1 MLIYMGKSPKIID
14 MVKNILFTVSIW
26 FLSFVSII
34 AQDSYHYT
42 YFDMTQV
49 ALNPALSGGFEGT
62 ARIGG
67 LFREQDFG
75 MESGQFL
82 SPVMYVDAPLIRG
95 FRKNDWVGFGVAFQY
110 DEQAFSYYGPTEY
123 HNKMVTTTSLGGLS
137 YHLALDK
144 KRKNVLSFGFQSG
157 NASVSFKDVYLV
169 TPESIQDYKDNPGT
183 DIGKSYPNELPF
195 KKSKKS
201 INLGYTIGSVFTSNI
216 SKTDKMQLGVAVSN
230 VSFKKYNS
238 YSVINFGGASVY
250 KRPLRFSAF
259 GLYKTELSSGLI
271 LQPRVFFQYMKPSW
285 EASAQLLAG
294 LKIKK
299 PTDMILSGGLGYNPV
314 NGLQFLIGA
323 DIKDLRI
330 VYSFDLNLSDKTVVS
345 GPAGA
350 FELGVSYIIKVY
362 KKPKPDPV
370 LFCPQI

>member
-1 MLIYMGKSPKIID
+1 MIKK
-14 MVKNILFTVSIW
+14 ILFAI
-26 FLSFVSII
+26 LSLLIFTTSNF

-49 ALNPALSGGFEGT
+49 ALNPALSGSFEGT
-62 ARIGG
+62 ARVGG

-75 MESGQFL
+75 MESGQFR
-82 SPVMYVDAPLIRG
+82 SPILFADAPLIRG
-95 FRKNDWVGFGVAFQY
+95 FRKQDWVGFGIAFQY
-110 DEQAFSYYGPTEY
+110 DEQAFSFYGPSEY
-123 HNKMVTTTSLGGLS
+123 HNTMVTTTSIGGLS

-157 NASVSFKDVYLV
+157 NASVSFKDIYLV
-169 TPESIQDYKDNPGT
+169 TPESIQDYIDNPGSE
-183 DIGKSYPNELPF
+183 IGKSYTNELPF
-195 KKSKKS
+195 DKKKKS
-201 INLGYTIGSVFTSNI
+201 INLGYTIGTVFTSNI
-216 SKTDKMQLGVAVSN
+216 SGTDNFKVGLAVSN

-259 GLYKTELSSGLI
+259 GMYKTELANGLI
-271 LQPRVFFQYMKPSW
+271 IQPRVFFQYMSPSW
-285 EASAQLLAG
+285 EASVQGLAG
-294 LKIKK
+294 LKLKK
-299 PTDMILSGGLGYNPV
+299 PADMILYGGLGYNPV
-314 NGLQFLIGA
+314 NGLQFLLGA
-323 DIKDLRI
+323 DVKDLRV
-330 VYSFDLNLSDKTVVS
+330 VYSFDLNMSDKTVVS